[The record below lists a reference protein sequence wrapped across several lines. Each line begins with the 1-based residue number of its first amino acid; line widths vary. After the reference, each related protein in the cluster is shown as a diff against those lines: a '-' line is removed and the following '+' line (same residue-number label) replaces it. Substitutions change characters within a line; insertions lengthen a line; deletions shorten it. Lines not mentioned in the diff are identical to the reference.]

1 MSNCSL
7 LPLLLFSAAAA
18 TAKAKHVV
26 DTYTTTE
33 GVVKA
38 HIDNSVQKR
47 VDALNA
53 MLGEEQRDPLALVL
67 AAAAAAAAAALKLPA
82 CLHC

>member
-1 MSNCSL
+1 M
-7 LPLLLFSAAAA
+7 PAAA

-26 DTYTTTE
+26 DTYTTVE

-47 VDALNA
+47 VDALGA
-53 MLGEEQRDPLALVL
+53 MLGECASFPCEVL
-67 AAAAAAAAAALKLPA
+67 NS
-82 CLHC
+82 LHSTAKKRHGVMP

>member
-1 MSNCSL
+1 VII
-7 LPLLLFSAAAA
+7 SAPACPAAA

-38 HIDNSVQKR
+38 HIDNSVQRR

-53 MLGEEQRDPLALVL
+53 MLGEGQRQAQP
-67 AAAAAAAAAALKLPA
+67 AAAAAAASCTLRKLSPTA
-82 CLHC
+82 QRLLAVHK

>member
-1 MSNCSL
+1 M
-7 LPLLLFSAAAA
+7 PAAA

-26 DTYTTTE
+26 DTYTTVE

-47 VDALNA
+47 VDALGA
-53 MLGEEQRDPLALVL
+53 MLGE
-67 AAAAAAAAAALKLPA
+67 
-82 CLHC
+82 